1 MKIIQVK
8 KSETKNML
16 DLYLSDNTVLTVYE
30 EDYYGMHLY
39 DKEKFTQ
46 SDIVDIKSATS
57 ERLGRA
63 YAIKMILYKKRTK
76 KEISDKLVDKGIE
89 QQIIDKILQ
98 KLEKE
103 GYVDDVLYAQKL
115 IRKMQGQNKSK
126 KQIEL
131 EFLIRGLQDED
142 VLKLLDEYD
151 FDEQALQN
159 LFDKKFA
166 NKDLNDQ
173 KTKIKAYNFFKSK
186 GFSYEIIRKYVK
198 I

>member
-1 MKIIQVK
+1 MEVTQVK
-8 KSETKNML
+8 KSDTKNML
-16 DLYLSDNTVLTVYE
+16 DLHFSNGDVVTIYE
-30 EDYYGMHLY
+30 EDYYTMHLY
-39 DKEKFTQ
+39 DKEKFTKQ
-46 SDIVDIKSATS
+46 DIIDIKRATD
-57 ERLGRA
+57 ERFGRA
-63 YAIKMILYKKRTK
+63 YAIKLILYKKKTK
-76 KEISDKLVDKGIE
+76 KEIQDKL
-89 QQIIDKILQ
+89 IDKQIEEQTINNIIQ

-103 GYVDDVLYAQKL
+103 GYINDVLYAEKL
-115 IRKMQGQNKSK
+115 IKRMQAQNKSK

-131 EFLIRGLQDED
+131 EFSMKGLKD
-142 VLKLLDEYD
+142 VEVLRLLDEYD